1 MRGCFAWPRSRSPPH
16 GCSIGCSGCGRSANP
31 LTALEVP
38 IAIGTMAL
46 AMALLGQN
54 PVMGVIAVA
63 SGAMVG
69 VMMWTAPAAA
79 SRVRSTVRSLASNE
93 VAFLVAVFIAAL
105 ALRLLYVQ
113 RIMADPNYLD
123 TGADGRIYDQ
133 LAWSIASGDGIPES
147 FTNRFP
153 LLLLGYVWFLAV
165 IYKIVGHSYFAA
177 VAVQSILGAATV
189 LLIYVAGK
197 YVFGAA
203 VGRVA
208 ALFTAL
214 SFSLIF
220 AAAALGHQ
228 AVDLF
233 LTALIVVVLLW
244 LSARDGH
251 LTSLG
256 TGGAWRW
263 GVAGLAIGLAF
274 AVRETNIFLVLFV
287 LPWVALANSKGWR
300 ASGPAVAALAAGIAI
315 VVLPF
320 LAPKMWTPGDRQAM
334 WGHFDRMY
342 RGEGEAPSLPRP
354 DLASP
359 LTDPAA
365 ALSQLREDPVG
376 LIATLSRAYA
386 INFGAQFF
394 TQPYGGFDLVFL
406 RKGSEYYYGMWFY
419 AYALTVAGTVVA
431 IRMVLSHGVRA
442 SGVVLI
448 LGVIAFRTLPHLILV
463 SNYRHRVPIEPFLIL
478 LASVGAVT
486 AWRAVSATAAN
497 TITSGFTGS
506 DWRVSQSSG
515 T

>member
-1 MRGCFAWPRSRSPPH
+1 MTLGAPM
-16 GCSIGCSGCGRSANP
+16 SAN
-31 LTALEVP
+31 
-38 IAIGTMAL
+38 
-46 AMALLGQN
+46 
-54 PVMGVIAVA
+54 
-63 SGAMVG
+63 
-69 VMMWTAPAAA
+69 
-79 SRVRSTVRSLASNE
+79 RVRSTVRSLATNE

-113 RIMADPNYLD
+113 RIMSDPNYLD
-123 TGADGRIYDQ
+123 TGADGRVYDG
-133 LAWSIASGDGIPES
+133 LAWSIASGEGIPES

-177 VAVQSILGAATV
+177 VAAQSILGAATA
-189 LLIYVAGK
+189 LLVYVAGK
-197 YVFGAA
+197 HVFSAA
-203 VGRVA
+203 AARVA

-244 LSARDGH
+244 LSERD
-251 LTSLG
+251 
-256 TGGAWRW
+256 GGAWRW
-263 GVAGLAIGLAF
+263 AVAGVVIGLAF
-274 AVRETNIFLVLFV
+274 AVRETNIFLVPLV
-287 LPWVALANSKGWR
+287 LPWVALASTKGWR
-300 ASGPAVAALAAGIAI
+300 ASAPAVAALTAGIAI

-320 LAPKMWTPGDRQAM
+320 LAPKMWTAEDRQGM

-342 RGEGEAPSLPRP
+342 RGEGEAQSMPRP

-359 LTDPAA
+359 LTDPGA
-365 ALSQLREDPVG
+365 ALTQLRQDPVG
-376 LIATLSRAYA
+376 LIATLARAYA
-386 INFGAQFF
+386 INFGVQFF

-431 IRMVLSHGVRA
+431 IRLVLSHGARA

-478 LASVGAVT
+478 LASVGAVAT
-486 AWRAVSATAAN
+486 WRAVSATAAS